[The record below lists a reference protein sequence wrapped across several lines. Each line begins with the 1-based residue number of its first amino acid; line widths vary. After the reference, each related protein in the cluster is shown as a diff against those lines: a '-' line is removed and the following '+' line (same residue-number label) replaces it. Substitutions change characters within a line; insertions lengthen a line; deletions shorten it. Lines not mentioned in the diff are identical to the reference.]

1 MTVRN
6 TSIWSSALVLGLMLA
21 ACGGGGTGNTPV
33 ENTKDSLNTPPE
45 RTGLLN
51 VGGKIFS
58 IPSPVQTA
66 LLIQDLGLPY
76 NNALPFATDSAS
88 RFTSKGMK
96 ALALGIYGADLAYVT
111 IHKDGQKALKTLKT
125 IEQLS
130 SDLNLSHA
138 FNKELL
144 DGFKNNL
151 NNEDSLLR
159 FSGVA
164 FRSADQYLK
173 MDQQGDVSAAILAG
187 GWIEGLYLTVQD
199 SGKKVDPKI
208 IKRLGEQGH
217 TLNNLIALLEQNG
230 NDATLIAALKDLA
243 SAYTAVHVTY
253 TFEQPTLDAANKTTY
268 INSVTKTEVA
278 PKDLKIIIQ
287 KVKAIRISIT
297 A

>member
-1 MTVRN
+1 MIVRN
-6 TSIWSSALVLGLMLA
+6 TSRWTSALVLGMMLA
-21 ACGGGGTGNTPV
+21 ACGGGGTGDVTSV
-33 ENTKDSLNTPPE
+33 NTKDSLTAAPQ

-76 NNALPFATDSAS
+76 NNTLPFSTDSAS

-111 IHKDGQKALKTLKT
+111 VHKDGQKALKTLKT

-130 SDLNLSHA
+130 SDLDLSHA

-159 FSGVA
+159 FSGIA

-173 MDQQGDVSAAILAG
+173 MDQQEDVSAAILAG

-199 SGKKVDPKI
+199 ATKKVDPKI
-208 IKRLGEQGH
+208 VKRLGEQGH
-217 TLNNLIALLEQNG
+217 TLDNLIALLEQHG
-230 NDATLIAALKDLA
+230 NDPALIASLKDLA
-243 SAYTAVHVTY
+243 IAYAAVHVTY
-253 TFEQPTLDAANKTTY
+253 TFEQPTLDAAKKTTY

-278 PKDLKIIIQ
+278 PEDLKTIIQ
-287 KVKAIRISIT
+287 KVKAIRSSIT

>member
-21 ACGGGGTGNTPV
+21 ACGGGGTGNAPV
-33 ENTKDSLNTPPE
+33 ENTKDSLNPPPE

-217 TLNNLIALLEQNG
+217 TLNNLISLLEQNG
-230 NDATLIAALKDLA
+230 NDARLIAALKDLA